1 MIFEINETSKVDFS
15 IVIAGT
21 QMRPTEVRVVLGDK
35 VKLMFPA
42 SSDDGINYSALI
54 TPLKDVVSSV
64 CLFTIEVLFGNK
76 IFVPIRRQITIN
88 DSTFVVQVVDSN
100 LEPEVPAYI
109 EPEVPIPIEPTVEP
123 VIEPKIE
130 IAVEPEVEVV
140 VTPAIELNKPI
151 EQKPVTEKI
160 NQPSANIFETVTK
173 DKQVSSKIKTLKPH
187 KKPQALPPINLPP
200 MQLPKFEKARK
211 AMAEK
216 VEKVVKLEKVVEDA
230 PIIAPTIIKTPVNL
244 PPINLPPM
252 QLPKFEKAR
261 KVMAENK
268 ITKAKVEKQQPMNIE
283 VDKIKVTKAILAEKD
298 TTTVVPKKAEN
309 KPKITE
315 NINNAV
321 SFKREEIVY
330 I

>member
-1 MIFEINETSKVDFS
+1 MIFEMNETSKVDFS

-54 TPLKDVVSSV
+54 TPLKDIVSSV

-76 IFVPIRRQITIN
+76 IFVPIRRQITVN

-100 LEPEVPAYI
+100 LEPEVPAYV
-109 EPEVPIPIEPTVEP
+109 EPEVPTPIEPTVEP
-123 VIEPKIE
+123 VIEPEFE

-160 NQPSANIFETVTK
+160 EVPKANIFEVVTK
-173 DKQVSSKIKTLKPH
+173 DKQPSKIKSLKPRQ
-187 KKPQALPPINLPP
+187 KPQALPPINLPP

-216 VEKVVKLEKVVEDA
+216 VEKVVKLEKVVENV
-230 PIIAPTIIKTPVNL
+230 PIITPAIIKTSVNL

-268 ITKAKVEKQQPMNIE
+268 VTKAKVEKQQPTNIE

-298 TTTVVPKKAEN
+298 NTVISTKKIEN
-309 KPKITE
+309 KPKVTE

-321 SFKREEIVY
+321 TFKKEEVVY